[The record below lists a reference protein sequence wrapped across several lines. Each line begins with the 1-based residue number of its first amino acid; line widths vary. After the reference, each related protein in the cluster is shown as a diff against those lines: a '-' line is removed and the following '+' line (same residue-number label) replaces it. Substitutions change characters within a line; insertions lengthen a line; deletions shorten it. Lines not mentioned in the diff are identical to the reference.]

1 MVRRAG
7 MDGALLGAID
17 RQSRVAPQAYEILR
31 EAIISMRLR
40 PGVALS
46 ENEIAKQIGTSR
58 TPVREAFI
66 RLADEGHV
74 VVVPQ
79 LGTFVAPIDLAEVV
93 EAVFIRENLESAA
106 AIDCIPRMNPHL
118 AGRIDSVLERQRHAV
133 ERADQAA
140 FLETDASFHRLLFE
154 AGGHRRAWS
163 VVELARRHLD
173 KVRILQLQTWADGS
187 DPSAPEG
194 ASLAGAMAQ
203 HRRIFAAVQSG
214 DAERVRSEM
223 RRHVESP
230 LSAAP
235 LLAARLPELFDTTRF
250 DQLRNETAD
259 LGTPDDMDAVA
270 ARVTR

>member
-1 MVRRAG
+1 MMRRAG
-7 MDGALLGAID
+7 VDGALLGAID
-17 RQSRVAPQAYEILR
+17 RQTRVAPQVYEILR
-31 EAIISMRLR
+31 DAIVSVRLQ

-46 ENEIAKQIGTSR
+46 ENEIAKQIRTSR

-93 EAVFIRENLESAA
+93 EAVFIRETLEAAA
-106 AIDCIPRMNPHL
+106 AIDCIPRMGPRL
-118 AGRIDSVLERQRHAV
+118 ADRVQSVLRRQREAV
-133 ERADQAA
+133 ERADQPV
-140 FLETDASFHRLLFE
+140 FLETDAEFHRVLFE

-173 KVRILQLQTWADGS
+173 KVRILQLQVWADGS
-187 DPSAPEG
+187 DPTAPEG

-203 HRRIFAAVQSG
+203 HQRIFAAVQSG
-214 DAERVRSEM
+214 DADLVRAEV
-223 RRHVESP
+223 RDHVQSP
-230 LSAAP
+230 LSAGP
-235 LLAARLPELFDTTRF
+235 LLAQRLPGLFDTTRF

-259 LGTPDDMDAVA
+259 LGGPDGSAGA
-270 ARVTR
+270 AGRPSD